1 MFANGSGC
9 AIAIQPRSR
18 GDPIAPSIRRIQHQC
33 QFLCLRLRLPL
44 RLRFDNG
51 ASIPSLLRC
60 PPTAVPP
67 PPMTRQRNSVFLPP
81 WLSASRKCASGC
93 HVPPYLYLRVHGT
106 LFCTPAVT
114 GSRLQDP
121 EPVYT
126 SLTLAWLRHPIAFQV
141 PSLPISLP
149 GHTTLSLSR
158 LSFPT
163 STSSPRSSPAYSPR
177 SSPFPRR
184 TTAGDLSG
192 KLLQITF
199 L

>member
-1 MFANGSGC
+1 M
-9 AIAIQPRSR
+9 
-18 GDPIAPSIRRIQHQC
+18 PISVSASASIY
-33 QFLCLRLRLPL
+33 LPL
-44 RLRFDNG
+44 RLAGVSTMALQSR
-51 ASIPSLLRC
+51 RC
-60 PPTAVPP
+60 FQCSPTAVPP
-67 PPMTRQRNSVFLPP
+67 PPKPMTRQRNSVFLPP

-149 GHTTLSLSR
+149 GHTTLSPSHA
-158 LSFPT
+158 SVFQPQ
-163 STSSPRSSPAYSPR
+163 PHPPG
-177 SSPFPRR
+177 PRR
-184 TTAGDLSG
+184 PTPHALHPSHAERPPATCRASCCKSHSCRLA
-192 KLLQITF
+192 F
-199 L
+199 LGPFVFSLF